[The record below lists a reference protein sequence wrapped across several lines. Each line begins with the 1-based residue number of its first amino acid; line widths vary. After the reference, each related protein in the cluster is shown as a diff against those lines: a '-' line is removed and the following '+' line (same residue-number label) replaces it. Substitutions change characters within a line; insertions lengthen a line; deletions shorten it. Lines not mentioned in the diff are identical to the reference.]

1 MLTNKKILLIGGTG
15 FVGRHLARVL
25 VDAGVQVTIPTRR
38 YEKNRDVTTL
48 PSVTLVEADI
58 NDAGA
63 LGRLV
68 CGQDAVINLV
78 GILHGDTPAIPYG
91 KEFGAAHVELPKKIV
106 AACQAAGVN
115 RLLHMSALN
124 AAQRAPSEYL
134 RSKAAGEAIVANSG
148 LATTIFRPSVI
159 FGARDS
165 FINTFAGLLRKL
177 PFLPLGCAD
186 ARFQPV
192 SVDDVA
198 KAFVYALDTPATV
211 GQAYD
216 LCGPT
221 VYTLKELVEYVAE
234 VLDVKRRIIPL
245 SENLAYFQAALL
257 SMLPNKMMS
266 ADNVRS
272 MEVDSV
278 CSGSCKTP
286 PGWNPEPL
294 EAVVPLYLLSDDD
307 TAQLDDYRSRAGR

>member
-38 YEKNRDVTTL
+38 YEKNRDVTML

-58 NDAGA
+58 NDEGA
-63 LGRLV
+63 LERLAS
-68 CGQDAVINLV
+68 GQDAVINLV

-106 AACQAAGVN
+106 AACKATGVK
-115 RLLHMSALN
+115 RLVHMSALH
-124 AAQRAPSEYL
+124 AAKNAPSEYL
-134 RSKAAGEAIVANSG
+134 RSKAAGEEVVAQSG
-148 LATTIFRPSVI
+148 LVTTIFRPSVI

-165 FINTFAGLLRKL
+165 FINTFACLLRKL

-198 KAFVYALDTPATV
+198 KAFAQALDTPAME

-216 LCGPT
+216 LCGPN
-221 VYTLKELVEYVAE
+221 VYTLRELVEYTAE
-234 VLDVKRRIIPL
+234 VLDLKRRIIPL
-245 SENLAYFQAALL
+245 SENFAYFQAALL
-257 SMLPNKMMS
+257 SLLPNKMMS

-272 MEVDSV
+272 MEIDSV
-278 CSGSCKTP
+278 CSGHCKTP
-286 PGWNPEPL
+286 PDWNPQPL
-294 EAVVPLYLLSDDD
+294 EAIVPLYLLGAGD
-307 TAQLDDYRSRAGR
+307 TVQFDDYRSRAGR

>member
-38 YEKNRDVTTL
+38 YEKNRDVTML
-48 PSVTLVEADI
+48 PSVTLVESNI
-58 NDAGA
+58 NDTVE
-63 LGRLV
+63 LERLV
-68 CGQDAVINLV
+68 FGQDAVINLV

-106 AACQAAGVN
+106 AACKAAGVN

-124 AAQRAPSEYL
+124 AAKNAPSEYL
-134 RSKAAGEAIVANSG
+134 RSKAAGEAAVVNSG

-165 FINTFAGLLRKL
+165 FINTFAGLLQKL

-198 KAFVYALDTPATV
+198 KAFANALDTPATV

-234 VLDVKRRIIPL
+234 VLDIKARIIPL
-245 SENLAYFQAALL
+245 SENFAYFQAALL
-257 SMLPNKMMS
+257 SLLPNKMMS

-286 PGWNPEPL
+286 PNWNPEPM
-294 EAVVPLYLLSDDD
+294 EAVVPLYLLGSGESV
-307 TAQLDDYRSRAGR
+307 QFDDYRSRAGR